1 MNKYKVLWDY
11 GTEGYSF
18 ADEGF
23 DTIVEAVDYAVRLNY
38 SAPFLIVQV
47 IDWFA
52 TEKIEELTQ

>member
-38 SAPFLIVQV
+38 SVPFLIVQV